1 MAVPVRRNPLDM
13 SGLDPVAQLERLH
26 AQMGSLLDT
35 WGPWSPI
42 PELPT
47 TGFVPRTDVEER
59 DDAYVVELEL
69 PGVRESDVEVSLA
82 GRRLIV
88 SGERKEKERLGLLR
102 RRTRS
107 VGRFYYEVELPGDVD
122 EDGVTASLDEGV
134 LTVTLPKA
142 ESERVRGIKVTR
154 AG

>member
-1 MAVPVRRNPLDM
+1 MALAVRRNPLDM
-13 SGLDPVAQLERLH
+13 SGLDPVSQLERLH

-35 WGPWSPI
+35 WSPI

-82 GRRLIV
+82 GRRLTV
-88 SGERKEKERLGLLR
+88 SGERKEKERIGLLR
-102 RRTRS
+102 RRTRN
-107 VGRFYYEVELPGDVD
+107 VGRFHYEVELPGAVD
-122 EDGVTASLDEGV
+122 EDGVTASLDDGV

-142 ESERVRGIKVTR
+142 ERERVHRINVTR
-154 AG
+154 VG

>member
-1 MAVPVRRNPLDM
+1 MAVPVRRNLLDM

-26 AQMGSLLDT
+26 AQMGSLARYM
-35 WGPWSPI
+35 GPLEPH
-42 PELPT
+42 T
-47 TGFVPRTDVEER
+47 RATDHGFVPRTDVEER
-59 DDAYVVELEL
+59 DDAYVVEFEL

-142 ESERVRGIKVTR
+142 ESERVRRIKVTR

>member
-1 MAVPVRRNPLDM
+1 MALPVRLDAP
-13 SGLDPVAQLERLH
+13 GLDPLAQLERLH
-26 AQMGSLLDT
+26 AQMGTVLDT
-35 WGPWSPI
+35 WGPM
-42 PELPT
+42 PEIPT
-47 TGFVPRTDVEER
+47 TGFVPRADVEER

-69 PGVRESDVEVSLA
+69 PGVRESEVEVSLA

-88 SGERKEKERLGLLR
+88 SGERKEKERVGLLR

-107 VGRFYYEVELPGDVD
+107 VGRFHYEVEVPGAVD

-142 ESERVRGIKVTR
+142 ESERVRRIKVTG

>member
-1 MAVPVRRNPLDM
+1 MALPVRRDRLDAP
-13 SGLDPVAQLERLH
+13 GLDPLAQLERLH
-26 AQMGSLLDT
+26 AQMGTVLDT
-35 WGPWSPI
+35 WGPMPAI
-42 PELPT
+42 PT
-47 TGFVPRTDVEER
+47 TGFVPRADVEER

-69 PGVRESDVEVSLA
+69 PGVRESDLEVSLA

-88 SGERKEKERLGLLR
+88 SGERKEKERVGLLR

-107 VGRFYYEVELPGDVD
+107 VGRFHYEVEVPGAVD

-142 ESERVRGIKVTR
+142 ESERVRRIKVTG

>member
-1 MAVPVRRNPLDM
+1 MALPVRRNQLDV
-13 SGLDPVAQLERLH
+13 SNLDPVTQLERLH
-26 AQMGSLLDT
+26 SQMGYLLDT
-35 WGPWSPI
+35 WGPL

-47 TGFVPRTDVEER
+47 TGFVPRADVVER

-69 PGVRESDVEVSLA
+69 PGVRESDIEVSLT
-82 GRRLIV
+82 GRRLTV
-88 SGERKEKERLGLLR
+88 SGERKEKERVGLLR

-107 VGRFYYEVELPGDVD
+107 VGRFHYEVEVPGDVD

-142 ESERVRGIKVTR
+142 ESERVRRIKVTR
-154 AG
+154 GG

>member
-1 MAVPVRRNPLDM
+1 MALPVRRNQLDV
-13 SGLDPVAQLERLH
+13 SNLDPVTQLERLQS
-26 AQMGSLLDT
+26 QMGYLLDT
-35 WGPWSPI
+35 WGPL

-47 TGFVPRTDVEER
+47 TGFVPRADVEER

-69 PGVRESDVEVSLA
+69 PGVRESDIEVSLT
-82 GRRLIV
+82 GRRLTV
-88 SGERKEKERLGLLR
+88 SGERKEKERVGLLR

-107 VGRFYYEVELPGDVD
+107 VGRFHYEVEVPGDVD

-142 ESERVRGIKVTR
+142 ESERGRRIKVTR
-154 AG
+154 GG